1 MTTINDQTLS
11 LDDVEPEN
19 SYVNCH
25 MTVSN
30 ELIRIN
36 DVVFDHCQFDQTNF
50 DRGDWGYVTF
60 KDVNLL
66 NTTFHESYFAN
77 CQFINSQLMGADFSI
92 GTRIKNSRME
102 DSNLQYANFSETKI
116 ENSRFVNSNLNE
128 TSFQA
133 VTVKKALEFDGSQI
147 NEIDFLDTKLKGV
160 DLSKAK
166 FETLI
171 ITPENIKGLKINVWQ
186 AGQLMAML
194 GVVVS

>member
-1 MTTINDQTLS
+1 
-11 LDDVEPEN
+11 
-19 SYVNCH
+19 
-25 MTVSN
+25 
-30 ELIRIN
+30 
-36 DVVFDHCQFDQTNF
+36 
-50 DRGDWGYVTF
+50 
-60 KDVNLL
+60 
-66 NTTFHESYFAN
+66 
-77 CQFINSQLMGADFSI
+77 MGADFSI
-92 GTRIKNSRME
+92 GIRIKNSRIE

-133 VTVKKALEFDGSQI
+133 VTVKKTLEFDGSQI